1 MLFLHLCCCKG
12 SLLQGGNHQHHHHH
26 DHDDHSSVKHDHHT
40 VDHNSDAKNESLQ
53 INSNENKSHSLMFN
67 FLNKFEKISK
77 KKSRKQDRKGKKFKN
92 AGKRKEKKIS
102 RPFPFRIPRTSFSCK
117 DRAPGYYADMEA
129 DCQVRNQN
137 IIMMRYSNF
146 Y

>member
-1 MLFLHLCCCKG
+1 
-12 SLLQGGNHQHHHHH
+12 
-26 DHDDHSSVKHDHHT
+26 
-40 VDHNSDAKNESLQ
+40 
-53 INSNENKSHSLMFN
+53 MFN

-92 AGKRKEKKIS
+92 AGIRKEKKIS

-146 Y
+146 YQFLTKAS